1 MKTKLFGY
9 LLALLLLISFSG
21 FGQPKDTPIKKING
35 VEYYQ
40 YTVQASEGLFAI
52 GRKFEVSPD
61 EISKVNPEIKNGL
74 KAGQLLLIP
83 VHKKNHQSTVFENNS
98 KPEFIEH
105 TVLKKQTLF
114 AISRKYNVSQ
124 DDIKKYNSE
133 IENGLREGMVLR
145 IPVQIKETRKKE
157 AEVEKAEKKASKDKK
172 EAKKN
177 ILIHVVQPDE
187 TLYSI
192 SRQYKVDV
200 NEIIELN
207 PASATTLVSG
217 TELKI
222 PAKQGMIATAT
233 QTTSPKDIVTNGNK
247 QDVDVNNLFD
257 TSVLTKTSDKNK
269 IIRIAFL
276 LPFMLDQ
283 EKKDA
288 GIDRFVDFY
297 QGALIAIQEAKQKGI
312 SFEIYSYD
320 TEKSEEKLTEVLS
333 NSELKTMDLI
343 IGPAFSNQVS
353 QIGDFARENRINTLI
368 PFTAKVPD
376 IETNP
381 YLFQF
386 NPGTETELSFAAE
399 LFTGKYKNMNIVFA
413 EIPGIS
419 SMDEGKIW
427 AAGLQKELRKANK
440 TFSKLELTTSDAAD
454 FASVLK
460 AEGKN
465 LVIFNTD
472 KFAYISPFLTPF
484 RAVATQYDLLLFE
497 QYSWKNQNEKM
508 PAGIYISPF
517 MFNVNQDKLA
527 DYNKVFA
534 HYYGKNVRK
543 DLPHFDLLGYDLTSY
558 FISIFQ
564 RYGNKFSDKIGSYNF
579 KNGLQSQPK
588 FERISNGSGF
598 VNQRVYLGE
607 D

>member
-9 LLALLLLISFSG
+9 LLAILLLISFSG
-21 FGQPKDTPIKKING
+21 FGQPKDYPVKKING
-35 VEYYQ
+35 VEYYE

-52 GRKFEVSPD
+52 GRKFEISPD
-61 EISKVNPEIKNGL
+61 EISKANPEIKNGL
-74 KAGQLLLIP
+74 KAGQHLLIP
-83 VHKKNHQSTVFENNS
+83 VQKKNQKNIFSESNS

-114 AISRKYNVSQ
+114 AISRKYNANQ
-124 DDIKKYNSE
+124 DDIKKYNPE
-133 IENGLREGMVLR
+133 IQNGLQEGMVLK
-145 IPVQIKETRKKE
+145 IPVQVKETRKKE
-157 AEVEKAEKKASKDKK
+157 AEVEKAEKKASKDNK

-222 PAKQGMIATAT
+222 PAKQGTIATAT
-233 QTTSPKDIVTNGNK
+233 QTTSQKNNVTNGNK
-247 QDVDVNNLFD
+247 QDNDVNNLFD

-297 QGALIAIQEAKQKGI
+297 QGALLAVLEAKLKGI

-320 TEKSEEKLTEVLS
+320 TEKSEEKLSEVLS

-353 QIGDFARENRINTLI
+353 LISDYAKENRINTLI
-368 PFTAKVPD
+368 PFTSKVSD

-386 NPGTETELSFAAE
+386 NPGTETELSFATE

-413 EIPGIS
+413 EIPGVS
-419 SMDEGKIW
+419 SMDEGKMW
-427 AAGLQKELRKANK
+427 AAGLQKELKKANK

-454 FASVLK
+454 FGSVLK
-460 AEGKN
+460 TDGKN

-472 KFAYISPFLTPF
+472 KFAFVSPFLNPL
-484 RAVATQYDLLLFE
+484 RVAATQYDLLLFE

-517 MFNVNQDKLA
+517 MFNVNQDKLD
-527 DYNKVFA
+527 DYSKQFTNYF
-534 HYYGKNVRK
+534 GKNSNK